1 MAFRKF
7 LFDNLINNEL
17 KLFSFQIGCYPSSNE
32 SLDHQFPLVLKK
44 YQQKFP
50 GIKIYCI
57 LIDRMYQE
65 KGNLSLDNP
74 DTYIYPYYISEEEYN
89 TIIEFCHFM
98 SKFNTISIIFEFTSI
113 IREAYYDIEN
123 MTDYLYITPSSCMI
137 ETSNS
142 LFNPIL
148 NYNNNKYFFLRPDKE
163 ETLHQFINSNA
174 EILNFVLGDLERR
187 KEKLDYYIS
196 FLNIM
201 RMDLEY
207 NDIKIKKNFD
217 RRDSYFYL
225 VRKNIYYRLNGYDK
239 ESTKILMRTFD
250 KNKITNLETYI
261 YNLVFNILYDCL
273 VYKYKEANLINN
285 NYDKILFDN
294 DKKMKECI
302 DSLK

>member
-17 KLFSFQIGCYPSSNE
+17 KLYSFQIGCYPSSNE
-32 SLDHQFPLVLKK
+32 SLDHQYPLVLKK
-44 YQQKFP
+44 YQQKYP
-50 GIKIYCI
+50 GLKICCI
-57 LIDRMYQE
+57 LIDKMYQQNSNFPVD
-65 KGNLSLDNP
+65 KA
-74 DTYIYPYYISEEEYN
+74 DTFIYPYYISEEEYN
-89 TIIEFCHFM
+89 TIVEFCHFM
-98 SKFNTISIIFEFTSI
+98 SKFNTVSIIFEFTSI

-123 MTDYLYITPSSCMI
+123 MTDYLYITPSNCMI
-137 ETSNS
+137 ETSNI

-148 NYNNNKYFFLRPDKE
+148 NYNSNKFIFFRPDRE
-163 ETLHQFINSNA
+163 DTLHQFINSDI
-174 EILNFVLGDLERR
+174 EILDFVLGDLERR

-217 RRDSYFYL
+217 IRDPYFYL
-225 VRKNIYYRLNGYDK
+225 VRKNIHYRLNGYDK
-239 ESTKILMRTFD
+239 ESTKILMRNFD
-250 KNKITNLETYI
+250 RSEMTNLETYV

-273 VYKYKEANLINN
+273 VYKYKEANLIND

-302 DSLK
+302 ESLK